1 MIANQNMVFCAE
13 NRHTGSCGMPPN
25 VTNLDTDKYYGYFE
39 NEYGEQW
46 VLVYDPKERR
56 GILRGGD
63 AGWENEYEVED
74 GAVHVILSPAEEAW
88 VQACLKA
95 AAAK

>member
-1 MIANQNMVFCAE
+1 M
-13 NRHTGSCGMPPN
+13 TDCGTSPN
-25 VTNLDTDKYYGYFE
+25 VTNSDTDKYYGYFE

-63 AGWENEYEVED
+63 AGWENEYEVVD
-74 GAVHVILSPAEEAW
+74 GAVDVILSPAEQAW
-88 VQACLKA
+88 MRACLKA
-95 AAAK
+95 AGAT